1 MLYRFGNAHLDLA
14 ARQLIS
20 SGVEHTLT
28 PKAFDLLRLLIE
40 FRPRVLTKAEI
51 MDLIWPDAFVAEAN
65 VGILIGDIRAAI
77 GDTSNAGRLI
87 KTHHGV
93 GYSFCGDVVEQP
105 RVVNIPLGS
114 TRFVLV
120 IRGRRIL
127 LSPGTVLLG
136 RDIQS
141 DVIVTDPSVSRRH
154 ARLEVTLSHVEVEDV
169 GSKNGTRVN
178 GEPIATK
185 TEVADGAAIAF
196 GSVAATIHAVHAD
209 GDSTA
214 NVQV

>member
-20 SGVEHTLT
+20 SGVERTLT

-77 GDTSNAGRLI
+77 GDTTAGRLV

-105 RVVNIPLGS
+105 RVANIPLGG
-114 TRFVLV
+114 TRFVLA
-120 IRGRRIL
+120 IRGRRIM
-127 LSPGTVLLG
+127 LSLGTVVLG

-141 DVIVTDPSVSRRH
+141 DVIVTDPSVSRHH
-154 ARLEVTLSHVEVEDV
+154 ARFDVTSSRVELEDV

-178 GEPIATK
+178 GRPIEAK
-185 TEVADGAAIAF
+185 TELADGAALVF

-214 NVQV
+214 TLQD